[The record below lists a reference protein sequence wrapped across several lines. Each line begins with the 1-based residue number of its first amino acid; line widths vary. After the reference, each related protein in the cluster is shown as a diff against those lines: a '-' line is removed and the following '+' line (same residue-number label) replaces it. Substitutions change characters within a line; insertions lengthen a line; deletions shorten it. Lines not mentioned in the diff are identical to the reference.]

1 MFKLWLFSKLYIV
14 LTLPEDIEFVLTN
27 PKFLRKSKE
36 YMVLQQSIMGQ
47 GIFTIDD
54 INKWKI
60 NRYQIKLYHIIA
72 ILLL

>member
-1 MFKLWLFSKLYIV
+1 MFRVWLFSKLYII

-36 YMVLQQSIMGQ
+36 YMVMQQSIMGQ

-54 INKWKI
+54 INKWKV
-60 NRYQIKLYHIIA
+60 NRY
-72 ILLL
+72 